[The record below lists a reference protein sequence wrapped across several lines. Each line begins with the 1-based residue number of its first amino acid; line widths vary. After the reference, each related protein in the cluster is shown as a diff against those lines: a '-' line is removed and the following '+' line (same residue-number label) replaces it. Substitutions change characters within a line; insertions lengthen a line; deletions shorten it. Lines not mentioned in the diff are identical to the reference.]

1 MAFPRLSSKD
11 EQDRIAELER
21 QLASFEEIRRAE
33 EKILIAEI
41 EAAHRNE
48 AQGQGGNEAMTAEQQ
63 VKEIYPKAK
72 AQYHPGFRLWYIVKS
87 SYSKF
92 GLAEPNC
99 RESWAWADALR
110 RIK

>member
-1 MAFPRLSSKD
+1 
-11 EQDRIAELER
+11 
-21 QLASFEEIRRAE
+21 
-33 EKILIAEI
+33 
-41 EAAHRNE
+41 
-48 AQGQGGNEAMTAEQQ
+48 MTAEQQ